1 MSTEVS
7 SNAAGNTGQAA
18 GAQPSAPA
26 KMSRESVTIIATLL
40 VATFVVI
47 LNETIM
53 NVALQRLMVDLGV
66 DAPTVQWLATGFMLT
81 MAVVI
86 PTTGFILQSLSTRA
100 VFMLAMGLFTGGTAL
115 AAAAPG
121 FEILL
126 LARIIQAGG
135 TAIMLPLL
143 MTTILTL
150 VPVARRGAVM
160 GNVSIAISVAP
171 AMGPTV
177 SGLILEH
184 FTWRFMF
191 VFVLLDLRAFNIRM
205 FTVSVLLM
213 VVAMMALFGGVILL
227 PLYLQE
233 IRGLGSLET
242 GLVLLPGGLAMGLL
256 GPVIGRIFDKV
267 GPLPLTLSGSVL
279 MVLALWQFSMLDAG
293 TPVWWIV
300 TLHVGLSFGLAF
312 LFTPAFTTGLNPL
325 PPHLYSHGSAIMS
338 TSQQVAG
345 AAGTALLVSIFA
357 FVSASSGMVAGMNA
371 AFLAAT
377 VIAAAAVV
385 LSAMTRKTE
394 GAGAGHG
401 AHSPNWVARTVF
413 LTQQNECSRYF
424 LGSAGVE
431 LAQFLDQHVR
441 GLDDAVVPEPGQ
453 DGVAGAGEDVVD
465 LAAGHPEVRRALFAH
480 HDQGLQ
486 RQFQERLG
494 RHVRGDDG
502 LDLADTGAHQF
513 ALLLA
518 LGRAGG
524 QLVGQGQ
531 HRKRHPGR
539 EGSAG
544 LQPALQD
551 GECAVVIPGGDG
563 ALVLGGPVGLD
574 AVVHGHRRIV
584 DGQPLH
590 REGPG
595 RVQGNGT
602 AEAVAE
608 HVRAGGVL
616 HDGREVPDVHVQRVI
631 LRLR

>member
-1 MSTEVS
+1 MSIEVS
-7 SNAAGNTGQAA
+7 SNASGRPGPVAA
-18 GAQPSAPA
+18 PKSSVPE

-66 DAPTVQWLATGFMLT
+66 DAPTVQWLSTGFMLT

-100 VFMLAMGLFTGGTAL
+100 VFMLAMGLFAGGTAL
-115 AAAAPG
+115 AAVAPG

-126 LARIIQAGG
+126 LARIVQAGG

-150 VPVARRGAVM
+150 VPLAKRGAVM

-191 VFVLLDLRAFNIRM
+191 VFVLPVALAALAIGAKYLTNVGETEKTKLDFLSVLLTVPAFGGLVYGLSQIGGGQSGPSAVAIAALVIGVASLTVFVLRQLRLQKAEAPLLDLRAFNFRM

-242 GLVLLPGGLAMGLL
+242 GLALLPGGLAMGLL
-256 GPVIGRIFDKV
+256 GPFIGRLFDKV
-267 GPLPLTLSGSVL
+267 GPLPLTVTGSIL
-279 MVLALWQFSMLDAG
+279 MVLALWQFTTLDAG

-300 TLHVGLSFGLAF
+300 TLHVGLSFGLAL

-338 TSQQVAG
+338 TAQQVAG

-357 FVSASSGMVAGMNA
+357 VVSAASGLVAGMSA
-371 AFLAAT
+371 AFLTAT
-377 VIAAAAVV
+377 VIALAAVV
-385 LSAMTRKTE
+385 LSAMMRKTE
-394 GAGAGHG
+394 GAAPGHG
-401 AHSPNWVARTVF
+401 
-413 LTQQNECSRYF
+413 
-424 LGSAGVE
+424 
-431 LAQFLDQHVR
+431 
-441 GLDDAVVPEPGQ
+441 
-453 DGVAGAGEDVVD
+453 
-465 LAAGHPEVRRALFAH
+465 
-480 HDQGLQ
+480 
-486 RQFQERLG
+486 
-494 RHVRGDDG
+494 
-502 LDLADTGAHQF
+502 
-513 ALLLA
+513 
-518 LGRAGG
+518 
-524 QLVGQGQ
+524 
-531 HRKRHPGR
+531 
-539 EGSAG
+539 
-544 LQPALQD
+544 
-551 GECAVVIPGGDG
+551 
-563 ALVLGGPVGLD
+563 
-574 AVVHGHRRIV
+574 VH
-584 DGQPLH
+584 
-590 REGPG
+590 
-595 RVQGNGT
+595 
-602 AEAVAE
+602 
-608 HVRAGGVL
+608 
-616 HDGREVPDVHVQRVI
+616 
-631 LRLR
+631 

>member
-7 SNAAGNTGQAA
+7 SNASGQPGPAA
-18 GAQPSAPA
+18 APKSAAPE

-53 NVALQRLMVDLGV
+53 NVALQRLMVDLNV
-66 DAPTVQWLATGFMLT
+66 DAPTVQWLSTGFMLT

-100 VFMLAMGLFTGGTAL
+100 VFMLAMGLFAGGTAL
-115 AAAAPG
+115 AAVAPG

-126 LARIIQAGG
+126 LARIVQAGG

-150 VPVARRGAVM
+150 VPLAKRGAVM

-191 VFVLLDLRAFNIRM
+191 VFVLPVALAALAIGAKYLTNVGETEKTKLDFLSVLLTVPAFGGLVYGLSQIGSGHGGQSGPGTVAIAALVIGVASLTVFVLRQLRLQKAEAPLLDLRAFNFRM

-242 GLVLLPGGLAMGLL
+242 GLALLPGGLAMGLL
-256 GPVIGRIFDKV
+256 GPFIGRLFDKV
-267 GPLPLTLSGSVL
+267 GPLPLTVTGSVL

-300 TLHVGLSFGLAF
+300 TLHVGLSFGLAL

-338 TSQQVAG
+338 TAQQVAG

-357 FVSASSGMVAGMNA
+357 VVSAASGLVAGMSA
-371 AFLAAT
+371 AFLTAT
-377 VIAAAAVV
+377 VIALAAVV
-385 LSAMTRKTE
+385 LSAMMRKTE
-394 GAGAGHG
+394 GAA
-401 AHSPNWVARTVF
+401 
-413 LTQQNECSRYF
+413 
-424 LGSAGVE
+424 
-431 LAQFLDQHVR
+431 
-441 GLDDAVVPEPGQ
+441 PGQ
-453 DGVAGAGEDVVD
+453 
-465 LAAGHPEVRRALFAH
+465 AAGH
-480 HDQGLQ
+480 
-486 RQFQERLG
+486 
-494 RHVRGDDG
+494 
-502 LDLADTGAHQF
+502 
-513 ALLLA
+513 
-518 LGRAGG
+518 
-524 QLVGQGQ
+524 
-531 HRKRHPGR
+531 
-539 EGSAG
+539 
-544 LQPALQD
+544 
-551 GECAVVIPGGDG
+551 
-563 ALVLGGPVGLD
+563 
-574 AVVHGHRRIV
+574 
-584 DGQPLH
+584 
-590 REGPG
+590 
-595 RVQGNGT
+595 
-602 AEAVAE
+602 
-608 HVRAGGVL
+608 
-616 HDGREVPDVHVQRVI
+616 
-631 LRLR
+631 

>member
-1 MSTEVS
+1 
-7 SNAAGNTGQAA
+7 
-18 GAQPSAPA
+18 SAPE

-66 DAPTVQWLATGFMLT
+66 DAPTVQWLSTGFMLT

-100 VFMLAMGLFTGGTAL
+100 VFMLAMGLFAGGTAL
-115 AAAAPG
+115 AAVAPG

-126 LARIIQAGG
+126 LARIVQAGG

-150 VPVARRGAVM
+150 VPLAKRGAVM

-191 VFVLLDLRAFNIRM
+191 VFVLPVALAALAIGAKYLTNIGETEKTKLDILSVLLTVPAFGGLVYGLSQIGGGHGGQSGPGTVAIAALVIGVVSLTVFVLRQLRLQKAEAPLLDLRAFNFRM

-242 GLVLLPGGLAMGLL
+242 GLALLPGGLAMGLL
-256 GPVIGRIFDKV
+256 GPFIGRLFDRI
-267 GPLPLTLSGSVL
+267 GPLPLTVTGSIL
-279 MVLALWQFSMLDAG
+279 MVLSLWQFSMLDAG

-300 TLHVGLSFGLAF
+300 TLHVGLSFGLAL

-338 TSQQVAG
+338 TTQQVAG

-357 FVSASSGMVAGMNA
+357 VVSASSGPVAGMSA
-371 AFLAAT
+371 AFLTAT
-377 VIAAAAVV
+377 VIALAAVV
-385 LSAMTRKTE
+385 LSAMMRKTE
-394 GAGAGHG
+394 GAAQGHA
-401 AHSPNWVARTVF
+401 AH
-413 LTQQNECSRYF
+413 
-424 LGSAGVE
+424 
-431 LAQFLDQHVR
+431 
-441 GLDDAVVPEPGQ
+441 
-453 DGVAGAGEDVVD
+453 
-465 LAAGHPEVRRALFAH
+465 
-480 HDQGLQ
+480 
-486 RQFQERLG
+486 
-494 RHVRGDDG
+494 
-502 LDLADTGAHQF
+502 
-513 ALLLA
+513 
-518 LGRAGG
+518 
-524 QLVGQGQ
+524 
-531 HRKRHPGR
+531 
-539 EGSAG
+539 
-544 LQPALQD
+544 
-551 GECAVVIPGGDG
+551 
-563 ALVLGGPVGLD
+563 
-574 AVVHGHRRIV
+574 
-584 DGQPLH
+584 
-590 REGPG
+590 
-595 RVQGNGT
+595 
-602 AEAVAE
+602 
-608 HVRAGGVL
+608 
-616 HDGREVPDVHVQRVI
+616 
-631 LRLR
+631 